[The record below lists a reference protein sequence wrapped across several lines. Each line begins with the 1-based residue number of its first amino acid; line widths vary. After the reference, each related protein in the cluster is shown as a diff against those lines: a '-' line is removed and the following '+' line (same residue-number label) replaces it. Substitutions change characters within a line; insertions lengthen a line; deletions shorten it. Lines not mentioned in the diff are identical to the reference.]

1 MLQLAESLLGDVS
14 DPQVIMGAK
23 NLPKPDIDCDK
34 IDVNFPN
41 IESGLDHIIHGIE
54 AITKTVKNE
63 TKQETFTV
71 QRGERQWDMK
81 ELTTIDNIG
90 AITGVTFSNKQLIV
104 RTGIDT
110 ANIKLYSLDG
120 KLIKETQVQTPR
132 GNGMKYPGEPLNG
145 GVSVDSRRD
154 LYLLPCDN
162 GTLVRAGLDG
172 TVTDTTNLGSEAIW
186 SGLHTTPRPV
196 CTV

>member
-1 MLQLAESLLGDVS
+1 M
-14 DPQVIMGAK
+14 
-23 NLPKPDIDCDK
+23 
-34 IDVNFPN
+34 
-41 IESGLDHIIHGIE
+41 DHIIHGIE

-90 AITGVTFSNKQLIV
+90 AITGVTFNNKQLIV
-104 RTGIDT
+104 RTGRDT

-120 KLIKETQVQTPR
+120 KLIKETQVQTPKF
-132 GNGMKYPGEPLNG
+132 NGMKYIGEPLNG
-145 GVSVDSRRD
+145 GVSVDSRLD
-154 LYLLPCDN
+154 LYLLPCNN

-172 TVTDTTNLGSEAIW
+172 TVTDTTNLGSRLYGVAYIPHHD
-186 SGLHTTPRPV
+186 LV
-196 CTV
+196 CTVCL